1 MVREAGSGLIES
13 AKRLVATCI
22 SIVSTRLELL
32 GNELHEERLRLTRML
47 VLLLCALLFFG
58 MGLLLCVALVV
69 ALFWDEHRLAVL
81 GILGLGFLAGGSLM
95 LLLYARTQKRSNL
108 FAASLA
114 ELAKDRVRLGAGE

>member
-1 MVREAGSGLIES
+1 MVREAGSGLIDS

-32 GNELHEERLRLTRML
+32 GNELHEERLRLTKML

-69 ALFWDEHRLAVL
+69 VLFWDEHRLAVL
-81 GILGLGFLAGGSLM
+81 SILGLGFLAGGSLM
-95 LLLYARTQKRSNL
+95 LLLYARTQKRSSL

-114 ELAKDRVRLGAGE
+114 ELSKDRARLGAGE

>member
-1 MVREAGSGLIES
+1 VVGEAGSGLIES

-47 VLLLCALLFFG
+47 VLLLCALLLFG

-95 LLLYARTQKRSNL
+95 LLLYVRTQKRAGL

-114 ELAKDRVRLGAGE
+114 ELAKDRARLGAGE